1 MYLPIYIKV
10 PEAVSGDPDKLL
22 EWRMETIGLIAGV
35 LDGDADDL
43 EVQEEVELGTTH

>member
-35 LDGDADDL
+35 LEGDVDDL
-43 EVQEEVELGTTH
+43 EVDPEIELETRH